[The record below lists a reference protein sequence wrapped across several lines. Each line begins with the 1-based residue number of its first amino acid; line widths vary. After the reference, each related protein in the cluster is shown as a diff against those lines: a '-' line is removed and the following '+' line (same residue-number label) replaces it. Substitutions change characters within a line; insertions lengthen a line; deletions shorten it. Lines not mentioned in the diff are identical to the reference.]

1 MTGKYRP
8 ELHFFAFTIFFF
20 GQEEAIPFIVAK
32 QWTLYSVTPLHKFS
46 YQHLQEYSKQLSYL
60 ITAQKEKRFILEGE
74 TDLMFQAK
82 FSSFSVL
89 KTEKKQEAILIE
101 VCSLI

>member
-1 MTGKYRP
+1 MH
-8 ELHFFAFTIFFF
+8 LQFFFF